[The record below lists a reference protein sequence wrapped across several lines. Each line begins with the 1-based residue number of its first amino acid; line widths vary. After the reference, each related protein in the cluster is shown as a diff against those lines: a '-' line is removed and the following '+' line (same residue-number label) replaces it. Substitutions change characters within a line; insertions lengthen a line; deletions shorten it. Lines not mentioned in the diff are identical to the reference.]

1 MKWLLS
7 LFNRWFYYKVDQ
19 NRAILTTLDYL
30 LDLQQL
36 SFNLQYLFNARKR
49 THHKLHRLS
58 FVLLRDDTHMT
69 SIKIIQ
75 FSRPPNPFFHL
86 RPKFFH
92 LVDLGRPISNEP
104 PTSHFQMVTNQLKDN
119 IIQGWLSYIIRS
131 FLQVDFRIQYQLINL
146 VWLFFDFFSFSWSL
160 TICFVVAL

>member
-75 FSRPPNPFFHL
+75 FSRPLNPFFHL

-104 PTSHFQMVTNQLKDN
+104 PQLPFSDGNQSIKRQHN
-119 IIQGWLSYIIRS
+119 PRTTIIYYQVISSGRFSYS
-131 FLQVDFRIQYQLINL
+131 V
-146 VWLFFDFFSFSWSL
+146 S
-160 TICFVVAL
+160 TH